1 MKFTIILALA
11 ATALAFTRPKANEYK
26 NSDCSD
32 QNYGHNSFFLEDV
45 TMDDTT
51 KSVYLTDGSTLE
63 GLSKGWFGYS
73 KKTGDG
79 GKCSGERLG
88 RLPEKCVNVD
98 TLASTRIKCVRSE
111 VL

>member
-1 MKFTIILALA
+1 
-11 ATALAFTRPKANEYK
+11 
-26 NSDCSD
+26 
-32 QNYGHNSFFLEDV
+32 
-45 TMDDTT
+45 MDDTT